1 MKHNE
6 VNWTRLNDRY
16 SRWWKGELEDPILVM
31 QTWPQTPVGEPRPSA
46 HADVKRWFMDPA
58 TRMNREMA
66 QAVHSQYFGDGYPTI
81 DIGRINIGQAAF
93 YGCPT
98 NFTQHTIWVEP
109 VLDEWDGWENK
120 IRFDENNELWQMT
133 VRQAQLAVEIARGE
147 VAITQLGGFEGPLD
161 NLATVR
167 GSERALWDVVECPG
181 RVLELER
188 RFLADFQ
195 RYFFTLYDI
204 IKGNRRGVS
213 LWSRILMTDG
223 PAHGQ
228 QSDFSCMI
236 SPDLY
241 RQLGQWYLREQ
252 ARLFSNIHYHLDGS
266 NAVQHLP
273 MLYEMPEVDCI
284 QYIYQVPE
292 GKTLLDIIPTLKEIL
307 AAGKRAEAYVHDLN
321 HVIPVLK
328 QVPHKGLKL
337 NIFAGDPKAMLDLI
351 AQIRSLGLAVES

>member
-1 MKHNE
+1 MKYNE
-6 VNWTRLNDRY
+6 VNWDRLNDRH
-16 SRWWKGELEDPILVM
+16 SRWWKGELADPLLII
-31 QTWPQTPVGEPRPSA
+31 QCWPTDIATEPRPA
-46 HADVKRWFMDPA
+46 THEAVKRWFMDPA
-58 TRMNREMA
+58 IRMQREMTLA
-66 QAVHSQYFGDGYPTI
+66 THSHYFGDGYPTI

-109 VLDEWDGWENK
+109 VLDDWAGWQDK
-120 IRFDENNELWQMT
+120 IQFDENNELWQLT
-133 VRQAQLAVEIARGE
+133 VKQAKLAVEIARGE
-147 VAITQLGGFEGPLD
+147 VAITQLGGSDGPLD
-161 NLATVR
+161 NLSTVR
-167 GSERALWDVVECPG
+167 GSERALWDVMECPD

-195 RYFFTLYDI
+195 RYYFTLYDL
-204 IKGNRRGVS
+204 IKNNRRGVG

-223 PAHGQ
+223 PAHSQ

-241 RQLGQWYLREQ
+241 RRLGQWYLREQ
-252 ARLFSNIHYHLDGS
+252 AKLFKNIHYHLDGS

-292 GKTLLDIIPTLKEIL
+292 GKSLTDVIPTLKEIL
-307 AAGKRAEAYVHDLN
+307 AAGKRAEVYVHDIN
-321 HVIPVLK
+321 TIAPVLE

-337 NIFAGDPKAMLDLI
+337 NIFVGGQQAGEDVVAR
-351 AQIRSLGLAVES
+351 IRSLGLAVES